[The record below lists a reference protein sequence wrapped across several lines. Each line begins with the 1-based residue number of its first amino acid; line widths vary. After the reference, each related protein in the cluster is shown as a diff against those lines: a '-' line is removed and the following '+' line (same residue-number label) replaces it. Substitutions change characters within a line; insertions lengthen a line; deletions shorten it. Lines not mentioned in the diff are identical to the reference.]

1 MMTKESKQLKK
12 IRDIMKKKLDR
23 IIMVKELEFMLKK
36 KVAVK

>member
-1 MMTKESKQLKK
+1 MTQEQKQLKK